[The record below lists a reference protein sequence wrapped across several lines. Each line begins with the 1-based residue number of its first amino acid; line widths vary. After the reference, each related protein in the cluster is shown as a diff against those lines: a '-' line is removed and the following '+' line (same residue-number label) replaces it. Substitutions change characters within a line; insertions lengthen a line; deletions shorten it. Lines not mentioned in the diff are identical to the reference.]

1 MTVDDVTTVDSRVD
15 VASSAQG
22 DNAATLLRRASGAL
36 AEAKESETGAVRV
49 RDSAGAEDA
58 AIGDRLEIDLRRAL
72 DKDEIEIVF
81 QPQVSVTSGDI
92 VGVEALARWRHP
104 GLGELGAPTLFNA
117 AERSDYLVQ
126 LSDHVQKKAIAAAA
140 AWPAALA
147 GLPLSVNIT
156 APAILR
162 PGFPAQLRTRGVAT
176 HCNHGPVTGVV

>member
-15 VASSAQG
+15 VASSAPG

-49 RDSAGAEDA
+49 LDSAGAEDA

-126 LSDHVQKKAIAAAA
+126 LSEHVQKKAKIGRAH
-140 AWPAALA
+140 
-147 GLPLSVNIT
+147 VCT
-156 APAILR
+156 
-162 PGFPAQLRTRGVAT
+162 
-176 HCNHGPVTGVV
+176 PVTNAQIVYSILLEKKKDRAKD